1 MTGAARLFRFAAAM
15 FFVAATARPGIGYAS
30 QPTMNECFEA
40 SDFIRNAALSRDGGV
55 RSEVF
60 LGRMEDDFSAM
71 GSFPPQLRWFAHD
84 PDDEAFLLAEARA
97 VFERPAAA
105 ETHRVEF
112 LRACIER
119 MTAASAP
126 SAPESP

>member
-1 MTGAARLFRFAAAM
+1 MTVAARWFRLAVALLFAAAA
-15 FFVAATARPGIGYAS
+15 VGPGNAYAG

-40 SDFIRNAALSRDGGV
+40 SDFIRNAALSRDAGV
-55 RSEVF
+55 RSQAF
-60 LGRMEDDFSAM
+60 LGRMEDDFVAM
-71 GSFPPQLRWFAHD
+71 GSFPPELRWFAHD

-105 ETHRVEF
+105 ETHRTEF

-119 MTAASAP
+119 MSAASTA